1 MKHIFLFL
9 LIVGFGVL
17 THAQTQ
23 YEVYNDSDG
32 KILKGIISKDLIIN
46 DPSFSWFQENQNGYT
61 PDQEAVTALR
71 AKKTSIELLVF
82 GGTWNRDTRYF
93 LPKFFKMTDAA
104 SFPQDRIILIGVDSD
119 KKTIGQF
126 AEQMHITSIPTFI
139 VLKEGREVG
148 RVTATQKSNRWDKEI
163 ASILKTVE

>member
-9 LIVGFGVL
+9 LIVGFGAL

-23 YEVYNDSDG
+23 YEVDNDGDG

-46 DPSFSWFQENQNGYT
+46 DPSFSWFQENQSGYT
-61 PDQEAVTALR
+61 PDQESVNALQAR
-71 AKKTSIELLVF
+71 RGSVELLVF
-82 GGTWNRDTRYF
+82 AGTWNRDTRYI
-93 LPKFFKMTDAA
+93 LPKFFRLTEAA
-104 SFPQDRIILIGVDSD
+104 AFPEDRIILIGVAN
-119 KKTIGQF
+119 KKANSSF

-148 RVTATQKSNRWDKEI
+148 RVTVTSKSCRWDKQIEDI
-163 ASILKTVE
+163 LNSIQ